1 MIAVEPPHP
10 PLDDAAL
17 ELLAQYFGIGFAEKP
32 ELWSLLQ
39 PVSLAGGQWL
49 FRQDD
54 AGDALYLLVRG
65 RLRAWRDLP
74 AAPGEEDL
82 LLGEIA
88 PGECVGEAGL
98 LTGQPRSAGV
108 RAIRDSVLVR
118 VDRHGLE
125 LLATVH
131 WVAVHDGAKELE
143 QAVMAV
149 HAWNSRKQKLMS
161 REHVALAHGRLKE
174 QGWF

>member
-54 AGDALYLLVRG
+54 ATSIARLPPSRWPMSLNRSTALG
-65 RLRAWRDLP
+65 RQRRP
-74 AAPGEEDL
+74 HTAAPG
-82 LLGEIA
+82 
-88 PGECVGEAGL
+88 
-98 LTGQPRSAGV
+98 T
-108 RAIRDSVLVR
+108 
-118 VDRHGLE
+118 
-125 LLATVH
+125 
-131 WVAVHDGAKELE
+131 
-143 QAVMAV
+143 
-149 HAWNSRKQKLMS
+149 
-161 REHVALAHGRLKE
+161 
-174 QGWF
+174 